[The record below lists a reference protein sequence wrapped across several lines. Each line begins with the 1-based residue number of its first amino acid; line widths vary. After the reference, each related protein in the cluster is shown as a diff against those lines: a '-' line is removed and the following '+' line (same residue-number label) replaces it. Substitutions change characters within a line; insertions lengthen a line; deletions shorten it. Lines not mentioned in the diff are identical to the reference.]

1 MSDQVK
7 VNEIAVKEIE
17 SLGIQKLRSG
27 EFLEAIEL
35 LKKAIH
41 KGSKN
46 FQSRFLLTR
55 LLIEQEKCNQINQ
68 VQINQNI
75 LDGNTKGYADFLP
88 NSTWEWF
95 ASSSNRIQS
104 INSSAA

>member
-1 MSDQVK
+1 MSDQAK

-35 LKKAIH
+35 LKQAIH
-41 KGSKN
+41 EGSKN

-68 VQINQNI
+68 T
-75 LDGNTKGYADFLP
+75 LLGGNTKGYSDFLP

-95 ASSSNRIQS
+95 SSSANQS
-104 INSSAA
+104 QTPTHSAQ